1 MDAVEAFGK
10 VLKKYHGESKVTQE
24 ELALSCGLDRTYIGL
39 LERAKRQ
46 PTIST
51 IFKIADVLGVEPH
64 VMIEDVEQLVF
75 NRNSEEK

>member
-1 MDAVEAFGK
+1 MNTIEAFGA
-10 VLKKYHGESKVTQE
+10 VLKKYRKEANMTQE

-51 IFKIADVLGVEPH
+51 IFVICKEIEIEPH
-64 VMIEDVEQLVF
+64 KLIKEIERLV
-75 NRNSEEK
+75 NVQDEVQ